1 MNSLTELD
9 KLTEKCRQLK
19 DENLKLRE
27 MLKKSDQALEVRLS
41 ESKMEQQ
48 HLITICN
55 LVGPIISSIQG
66 H

>member
-27 MLKKSDQALEVRLS
+27 MLKKSDQAFEVRLS
-41 ESKMEQQ
+41 ESKMEQ
-48 HLITICN
+48 
-55 LVGPIISSIQG
+55 
-66 H
+66 